1 MKILINAP
9 FQVNDGLKEVIEE
22 KVGKLTNFFE
32 RITETEVFLK
42 IGDKRHRHREQI
54 VELRIAVPG
63 QTLFAEQRS
72 DAVEKAVAAATEKAR
87 KQLLKYKAQTQSPNH
102 VNIKPD

>member
-1 MKILINAP
+1 MKIFINAP
-9 FQVNDGLKEVIEE
+9 FQVTDGLQGAIEE
-22 KVGKLTNFFE
+22 KVGKLTSFFE

-72 DAVEKAVAAATEKAR
+72 DTVEKALAAATEKAR
-87 KQLLKYKAQTQSPNH
+87 KQLMKYKAQLQSTH
-102 VNIKPD
+102 